1 MIKMVY
7 KLHSNVCSI
16 FFLKRQLKYILPIEV
31 EKTSSKA
38 IYNSYEFFRI
48 GHIGWYNMW
57 LTYSGIQETGTFEE
71 IVFKF
76 PEDIFVRYITGGACS
91 TYGETTHGGIDSIIY
106 STEHTLSVRVSGAI
120 NTQIFGI
127 YATGMFLIN

>member
-1 MIKMVY
+1 M
-7 KLHSNVCSI
+7 
-16 FFLKRQLKYILPIEV
+16 PIEV

-38 IYNSYEFFRI
+38 AYNSYEFFRI

-57 LTYSGIQETGTFEE
+57 LTYGAIQGTEKFEE
-71 IVFKF
+71 IVFEF

-91 TYGETTHGGIDSIIY
+91 VYGETIHGNIDGLIY
-106 STEHTLSVRVSGAI
+106 STEHALSVRIAGAI
-120 NTQIFGI
+120 NTQTFSI